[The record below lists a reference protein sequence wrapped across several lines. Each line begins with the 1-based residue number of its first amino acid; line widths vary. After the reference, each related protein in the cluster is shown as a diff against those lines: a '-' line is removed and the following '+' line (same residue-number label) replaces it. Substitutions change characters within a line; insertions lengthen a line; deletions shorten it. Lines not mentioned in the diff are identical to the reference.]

1 MLHLTMQ
8 KQIVSMNM
16 RSSKLSV
23 TQYLNKIKTN
33 YLETYK
39 TGLKFKYQF
48 FTTSKLIANASK
60 ELTKSS
66 FTNLINQLT
75 EDLGLSKETV
85 YRFNRIGSNPYFIK
99 NINQLPPSLTTLD
112 WLDNLYR
119 NKRTEFNKIEP
130 YLSEKVILSELRQK
144 LNQGSMKIVSNKKQL
159 QKTIEDTDFKLF
171 TIKFKKSKLNQITE
185 KEIIKFYDDL
195 KKIKYKS
202 NIIYYEIEDAFFD
215 ILKTSGLARTKV
227 KTQTVKKKSKKT
239 FTFKVKKES

>member
-75 EDLGLSKETV
+75 EELG
-85 YRFNRIGSNPYFIK
+85 
-99 NINQLPPSLTTLD
+99 
-112 WLDNLYR
+112 
-119 NKRTEFNKIEP
+119 
-130 YLSEKVILSELRQK
+130 
-144 LNQGSMKIVSNKKQL
+144 
-159 QKTIEDTDFKLF
+159 
-171 TIKFKKSKLNQITE
+171 
-185 KEIIKFYDDL
+185 
-195 KKIKYKS
+195 
-202 NIIYYEIEDAFFD
+202 
-215 ILKTSGLARTKV
+215 
-227 KTQTVKKKSKKT
+227 
-239 FTFKVKKES
+239 